1 MFPPGT
7 LHPVH
12 AQNPPVHVL
21 RYDKPHILPPF
32 YFLDEKEIEK
42 DWIQVKAAAEK
53 LLNDINTSGNS
64 RRGEAFVLVE
74 KAGFDYHIYG
84 SGDDRTVIRANKR
97 DDDDK

>member
-1 MFPPGT
+1 M
-7 LHPVH
+7 
-12 AQNPPVHVL
+12 
-21 RYDKPHILPPF
+21 Y
-32 YFLDEKEIEK
+32 
-42 DWIQVKAAAEK
+42 
-53 LLNDINTSGNS
+53 INTSSNS